1 MKLRQKLTLGLCAFY
16 LITMIGF
23 ALNMHFCGG
32 KLSEIRWIE
41 TASCSACKASEKKQL
56 SGDCCKDK
64 SVEAKIKDSHQVG
77 SKVKLPMD
85 FSLEMFFSPMIAEVF
100 RQLLPTLFSSVENKA
115 PPLSSILSL
124 HAFNCVF
131 RN

>member
-1 MKLRQKLTLGLCAFY
+1 MKLQQKLTLGLCAFY

-32 KLSEIRWIE
+32 KLSEVRWIE
-41 TASCSACKASEKKQL
+41 NASCSACKSSAKKQE

-64 SVEAKIKDSHQVG
+64 SIEAKIKDSHQVG
-77 SKVKLPMD
+77 AKVKLPTD
-85 FSLEMFFSPMIAEVF
+85 FSLEMLFSPMISEVF
-100 RQLLPTLFSSVENKA
+100 RQLMPMLFSRIENKA

-124 HAFNCVF
+124 HAYHCVF